1 MRLSVNLD
9 ELERGLTHFT
19 EGYADGRFPRFMFPP
34 SQTLPTAAVDMK
46 AVLRR
51 TLISLLSIIA
61 CFAASIPLF
70 LTATV
75 VTILSHYRH
84 QIHHIQWR
92 LLKLLYGI
100 ALDIFFGRYPPMQY
114 VFTTLVY
121 GVLGFVWLLLLRWA
135 WNRRAARLNCEASL
149 PQQALVVDG
158 GVWPPQL
165 NVPDEEQVSRLDSH
179 HAASC
184 RHGQDGEGT
193 Y

>member
-70 LTATV
+70 LTAIV
-75 VTILSHYRH
+75 VTVLSHYRH

-100 ALDIFFGRYPPMQY
+100 ALDIF
-114 VFTTLVY
+114 
-121 GVLGFVWLLLLRWA
+121 LRPLSA
-135 WNRRAARLNCEASL
+135 NAVCFHH
-149 PQQALVVDG
+149 P
-158 GVWPPQL
+158 GVWCAWIRLATPPAVGL
-165 NVPDEEQVSRLDSH
+165 EPPRGSPEL
-179 HAASC
+179 
-184 RHGQDGEGT
+184 
-193 Y
+193 